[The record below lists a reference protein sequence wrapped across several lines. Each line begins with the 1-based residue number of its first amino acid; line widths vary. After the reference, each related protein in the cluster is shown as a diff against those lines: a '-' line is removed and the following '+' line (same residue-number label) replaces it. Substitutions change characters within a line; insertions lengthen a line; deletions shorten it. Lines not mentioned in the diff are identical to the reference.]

1 MNAIIVAVLAGAST
15 GAVTAAIYSFAN
27 RGKTSAEADKLGAEA
42 ADLITKAA
50 TDLLDKAL
58 KQAGETELKLV
69 REVQRLE
76 RRIDLLSQA
85 VESLTRQLTENGLEP
100 NLPENFGTH

>member
-1 MNAIIVAVLAGAST
+1 MNTIVVAVLAGAST
-15 GAVTAAIYSFAN
+15 GAITAAIYALAN
-27 RGKTSAEADKLGAEA
+27 RDKTSAEADKFGAEA

-69 REVQRLE
+69 KEVQRLE

-100 NLPENFGTH
+100 NLPENFGTR